1 MVQDPMAQAVRLVIG
16 PVHRDIKVEEDRV
29 VVVRL
34 VLELC
39 KVEPTEAVVLLMV

>member
-1 MVQDPMAQAVRLVIG
+1 MVQAVVLVEDPA
-16 PVHRDIKVEEDRV
+16 HRDFKVVEDRAV
-29 VVVRL
+29 EDQL

>member
-1 MVQDPMAQAVRLVIG
+1 MVQDPMAQAVVLVEE
-16 PVHRDIKVEEDRV
+16 PVHRDFKVVEDRAV
-29 VVVRL
+29 AAQL